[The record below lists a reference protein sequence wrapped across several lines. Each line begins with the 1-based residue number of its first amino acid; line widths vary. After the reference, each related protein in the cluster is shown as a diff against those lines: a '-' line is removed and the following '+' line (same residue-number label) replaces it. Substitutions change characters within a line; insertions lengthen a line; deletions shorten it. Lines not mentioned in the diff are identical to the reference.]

1 MKKLSEYL
9 QELAER
15 AANTEK
21 KAAAAQQQSQEKVEA
36 AINAAKAD
44 AKARQ
49 DKFKANVAAGQA
61 AAASDWEKLQAEH
74 NQRVATIKSK
84 IVATKAAV
92 KRDVAMDQAADAEYY
107 AASTI
112 DFALMAIDEAEV
124 ATLEAIGARA
134 YAESLA

>member
-21 KAAAAQQQSQEKVEA
+21 KAAEATQQSQEKVEA

-61 AAASDWEKLQAEH
+61 GAASDGEKPQADH
-74 NQRVATIKSK
+74 NQRMAPIKSK
-84 IVATKAAV
+84 IAAPKDAV

-107 AASTI
+107 AAS
-112 DFALMAIDEAEV
+112 
-124 ATLEAIGARA
+124 
-134 YAESLA
+134 